1 MDCSSCRSL
10 TFAEWHTAA
19 LDSSEV
25 TQNAEVIFVMV
36 LPQYMYATGVAHK
49 VWQGLSLT
57 SGVLQEPALPVT
69 QQMLA
74 AAQLHAEYVV
84 AEFHALQKRAN
95 IEQQESSSK
104 INKLQKAR
112 EELQEAMEEQGEVR
126 CQVILASP
134 GLPSFVCCTLLL
146 CLCLAV
152 Q

>member
-1 MDCSSCRSL
+1 M
-10 TFAEWHTAA
+10 
-19 LDSSEV
+19 
-25 TQNAEVIFVMV
+25 
-36 LPQYMYATGVAHK
+36 
-49 VWQGLSLT
+49 T
-57 SGVLQEPALPVT
+57 SGVLQEPTLSVT

-74 AAQLHAEYVV
+74 AAQLHGKYVV
-84 AEFHALQKRAN
+84 DEYRALQKRAH
-95 IEQQESSSK
+95 IEQEESNDK

-112 EELQEAMEEQGEVR
+112 EELQKAVEELQKAVEEQGEVR